1 MSHPYVSAW
10 QKAKV
15 VQYRHLLCLAL
26 QPLVVV
32 IFGAFQL
39 VYTNKKK
46 VNLSKQVEYTF
57 PEILF
62 RIGGIGLI

>member
-15 VQYRHLLCLAL
+15 VQYRHL

-32 IFGAFQL
+32 IFVLLGRIWLGAD
-39 VYTNKKK
+39 
-46 VNLSKQVEYTF
+46 
-57 PEILF
+57 
-62 RIGGIGLI
+62 GLISY